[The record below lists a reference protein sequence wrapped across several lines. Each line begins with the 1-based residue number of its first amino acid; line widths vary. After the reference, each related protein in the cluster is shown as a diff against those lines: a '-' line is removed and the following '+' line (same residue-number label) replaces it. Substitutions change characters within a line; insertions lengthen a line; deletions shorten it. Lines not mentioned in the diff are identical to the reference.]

1 MLSGALE
8 HGERKK
14 EQIQSPDKNSS
25 RLKVKGNFTSSN
37 DRRPKAVTP
46 GKKVK
51 SGSKRVFMGP
61 RSDISCTRLGG
72 ICQPVRYIC
81 QDRYLKDKC
90 SGAKTRQCCMPGMIE
105 ICICPYRNVTITQT
119 SCKLLQMV
127 TNTQL
132 ILFFCQEGIKMDLQS
147 FFQVWLMKTLLW
159 EWGCMCG

>member
-1 MLSGALE
+1 MEREKRNKFKALTRTAADSRWRE
-8 HGERKK
+8 ISQVLMTGGQRLWLQERKSNQEAK
-14 EQIQSPDKNSS
+14 ECSWD
-25 RLKVKGNFTSSN
+25 L
-37 DRRPKAVTP
+37 
-46 GKKVK
+46 
-51 SGSKRVFMGP
+51 
-61 RSDISCTRLGG
+61 DISCTRLGG

-159 EWGCMCG
+159 EWGCMYG

>member
-132 ILFFCQEGIKMDLQS
+132 ILFSAKKELKCICRD
-147 FFQVWLMKTLLW
+147 FFKSDS
-159 EWGCMCG
+159 